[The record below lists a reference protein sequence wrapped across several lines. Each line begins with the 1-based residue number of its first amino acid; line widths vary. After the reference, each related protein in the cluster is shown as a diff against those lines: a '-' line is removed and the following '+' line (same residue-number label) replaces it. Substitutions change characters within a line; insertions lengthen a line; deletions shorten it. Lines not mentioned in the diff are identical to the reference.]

1 VIVSAQITA
10 GGLALFDRG
19 MAEDDHSKV
28 RRDAVRNGLPIL
40 LARLWRYGLVLSGD
54 RDMADELVQAT
65 CLRALERAHQ
75 FTPGSD
81 LGRWTF
87 KILGSIWRNELRAR
101 RVRAGEGAVEAE
113 FVLATDGVRDA
124 ETNIFVRQVLSEI
137 GRLPDVQRVAVLLVY
152 GEGFSYREA
161 SDVLDVP
168 IGTVM
173 SRLATARATLGRMKQ
188 DAQRSN
194 DQDVVDQP
202 KLNESDD

>member
-1 VIVSAQITA
+1 
-10 GGLALFDRG
+10 

>member
-1 VIVSAQITA
+1 MIVSAQITA